1 MEAVLQQVS
10 KQALP
15 HLLPARCWGLEPKL
29 EQISHR
35 EHDAKE
41 EAKHTKAHREGKT
54 TQKAWP
60 RPAGAEESVAVAVP
74 GSGGSTQP

>member
-1 MEAVLQQVS
+1 MEAVLQQMS

-15 HLLPARCWGLEPKL
+15 HLLPAGCWGLEPNM

-41 EAKHTKAHREGKT
+41 EAKHTKAHVEGKT
-54 TQKAWP
+54 TPESLAKACWC
-60 RPAGAEESVAVAVP
+60 
-74 GSGGSTQP
+74 